1 VPAAFYER
9 DGERFLPTE
18 LTRGP
23 WDPDSQHGGPPAALL
38 GRAIERLEG
47 GEDFQVGRVT
57 YEILRPVPLTP
68 LEVRAEMPR
77 PGRRV
82 QMVEAS
88 LHAGEHEV
96 IRARAWRVRRHEL
109 DLPAGSRAANAP
121 MPGPE
126 EAEDGDF
133 PPTGQQVGYHVA
145 MDVRFVEGRF
155 TEPGPARVW
164 MRMRQ
169 PLLANEEPT
178 PLQRLLVAADSG
190 NGVSAALD
198 WRRFIFINVDLTV
211 QLERLPE
218 GKWVGLDAVTLPQP
232 SGIGTAEAVLHDE
245 HGRVGRALQ
254 TLLVSER
261 G

>member
-1 VPAAFYER
+1 MPAAFYER

-96 IRARAWRVRRHEL
+96 IRARAWRSRR
-109 DLPAGSRAANAP
+109 
-121 MPGPE
+121 
-126 EAEDGDF
+126 
-133 PPTGQQVGYHVA
+133 
-145 MDVRFVEGRF
+145 
-155 TEPGPARVW
+155 
-164 MRMRQ
+164 
-169 PLLANEEPT
+169 
-178 PLQRLLVAADSG
+178 
-190 NGVSAALD
+190 
-198 WRRFIFINVDLTV
+198 RR
-211 QLERLPE
+211 R
-218 GKWVGLDAVTLPQP
+218 
-232 SGIGTAEAVLHDE
+232 
-245 HGRVGRALQ
+245 
-254 TLLVSER
+254 
-261 G
+261 

>member
-9 DGERFLPTE
+9 DGERFVPTE

-38 GRAIERLEG
+38 GRAIERLDG
-47 GEDFQVGRVT
+47 GGDFQVGRVT

-68 LEVRAEMPR
+68 LEVMAEISR

-96 IRARAWRVRRHEL
+96 IRARAWRIRRGRL
-109 DLPAGSRAANAP
+109 GLPPGSVAASVP

-126 EAEDGDF
+126 GAEDGDF
-133 PPTGQQVGYHVA
+133 PPTGQEVGYHVA

-169 PLLANEEPT
+169 PLLAGEEPT
-178 PLQRLLVAADSG
+178 PLHRLLVAADSG

-218 GKWVGLDAVTLPQP
+218 GEWVGLDAVTLPQP

>member
-1 VPAAFYER
+1 MPAAFYEQE
-9 DGERFLPTE
+9 GESFVPSE
-18 LTRGP
+18 LARGP
-23 WDPDSQHGGPPAALL
+23 WNPDSQHGGPPAALL
-38 GRAIERLEG
+38 GRAIERLED
-47 GEDFQVGRVT
+47 GEAFQVGRIT
-57 YEILRPVPLTP
+57 YEILRPVPLAP
-68 LEVRAEMPR
+68 LTVGAAITR

-82 QMVEAS
+82 QMAEAI
-88 LHAGEHEV
+88 LRAGDVDV
-96 IRARAWRVRRHEL
+96 IRAGSWRIRRDDL
-109 DLPAGSRAANAP
+109 DLPASSLPVPDP

-126 EAEDGDF
+126 DAEEGDF
-133 PPTGQQVGYHVA
+133 PPTGEDTGYHTA
-145 MDVRFVEGRF
+145 MNVRFVEGRF

-169 PLLANEEPT
+169 PLLAGEEPT

-218 GKWVGLDAVTLPQP
+218 GEWIGLDAVTLPQP
-232 SGIGTAEAVLHDE
+232 TGVGTAEAVLHDE

-261 G
+261 

>member
-1 VPAAFYER
+1 MPAAFYER

-23 WDPDSQHGGPPAALL
+23 WNPESEHGGPPAALL
-38 GRAIERLEG
+38 GRALERLGDAG
-47 GEDFQVGRVT
+47 GFQVGRIT

-68 LEVRAEMPR
+68 LTVTAEISR

-82 QMVEAS
+82 QMAEAS
-88 LHAGEHEV
+88 LRAGDGEV
-96 IRARAWRVRRHEL
+96 IRARAWRIRRDEL
-109 DLPAGSRAANAP
+109 ALPAGSAAAPAP
-121 MPGPE
+121 MPGPD
-126 EAEDGDF
+126 EAQRGDF
-133 PPTGQQVGYHVA
+133 PPTGEDTGYHTA
-145 MDVRFVEGRF
+145 MDARFVEGRF
-155 TEPGPARVW
+155 TQPGPARVW
-164 MRMRQ
+164 MRMRR
-169 PLLANEEPT
+169 PLVAGEEPT

-218 GKWVGLDAVTLPQP
+218 GEWVGLDAVTLPQP
-232 SGIGTAEAVLHDE
+232 TGIGTAEAVLHDVR
-245 HGRVGRALQ
+245 GRVGRALQ